1 MPSPV
6 QALILDLQD
15 MEQIGPHIVHQEIFP
30 GSPSAVQNVQRPW
43 PDEVQDLLR
52 QMDISGLYSHQSRAM
67 DLIRSGRH
75 TVIATPTA
83 SGKSLI
89 YSLPMLERI
98 SANAQS
104 RSLLLF
110 PLKAL
115 AQDQLRGIRELTTD
129 WTGTEKPR
137 AAVYDGDT
145 PAPQRTA
152 VRKNPPHM
160 LLTNPEMLHL
170 SLLSA
175 HRQWS
180 KLWSR
185 LDFVVVDEVHTYRGV
200 MGSNMAW
207 VFRRLRRICAEHGA
221 RPTFVFCSATIGNPG
236 QLASN
241 LTGLPVEVVEKS
253 GAPQGRRHFM
263 FINPLH
269 GAAQSALHLLQACL
283 AKGLRTIVYTQSRKM
298 TELIAMWAKR
308 RCPEFAAR
316 ISAYRSGFL
325 PSERREIEET
335 MSRGDILAVIATSA
349 LELGIDIGG
358 LDVCILVGY
367 PGSIM
372 ATWQRGGRVGRKQQ
386 DSLVVLVGH
395 EDNLDQYF
403 MAHPELF
410 FQLPPEDAV
419 INPLNPVIMDTHI
432 QCAAS
437 DKALN
442 WQETML
448 AQKPVREAVG
458 RLQGKGLLNQS
469 QDGQWLFAADP
480 QVAGKVNLRGS
491 GRSLSILDQ
500 DKGRIIGSIDHFRA
514 CHETHPG
521 AVYLHRGKTYVVDD
535 LQTESGTVLVS
546 PANVTYYTRV
556 RTEKE
561 TVILDCQK
569 RAGVH
574 NAQVFFGRLRVTVHI
589 IGYEKRL
596 TRGHKLIDVVPLDME
611 PFVFETEG
619 LWLAISPEIRERI
632 ETAKLHF
639 MGGIHALEHA
649 MIGLMPLLVLADRN
663 DLGGIAQPHHPH
675 LETAAVFVYDGIPG
689 GVGLTK
695 QAFSKVDKLLA
706 QTLHAIR
713 TCPCQAGCP
722 ACVHSPKCGAGNRPL
737 DKNAAVYILS
747 LCLGQTPPALEQ
759 RTLDPSPQQEA
770 EASPKRHS
778 ATRQQQPHFVVF
790 DLETQR
796 SAQEVGGWNKASEM
810 KVSAAVL
817 YDSRSQEFL
826 HFTEDNIFEFLR
838 HLQQVDLVIGF
849 NILRFDYQVLS
860 AYTRKSLHHLP
871 TLDLLH
877 SIRSRLGYGLSL
889 DHLAGATLGVH
900 KTGHGMQAIRWWN
913 EKKIDKILEYC
924 QEDVALTLGLYVHG
938 RDHGYILFQNKAQKL
953 VKLMVDWPGPAWEKK
968 KN

>member
-52 QMDISGLYSHQSRAM
+52 QMGISGLYSHQSRAM

-75 TVIATPTA
+75 AVIATPTA

-98 SANAQS
+98 AANAQS

-115 AQDQLRGIRELTTD
+115 AQDQLRGIRELTAT
-129 WTGTEKPR
+129 WTGAEKPQ
-137 AAVYDGDT
+137 AAIYDGDT

-152 VRKNPPHM
+152 VRKNPPNM

-180 KLWSR
+180 KLWSK

-207 VFRRLRRICAEHGA
+207 VFRRLHRICAEYGA
-221 RPTFVFCSATIGNPG
+221 KPTFVFCSATIGNPG
-236 QLASN
+236 QLANN

-269 GAAQSALHLLQACL
+269 GAAQSALYLLQACL

-298 TELIAMWAKR
+298 TELIAMWAKK
-308 RCPEFAAR
+308 RCPEFARR

-325 PSERREIEET
+325 PSERRKIEES
-335 MSRGDILAVIATSA
+335 MSQGGILAVIATSA

-372 ATWQRGGRVGRKQQ
+372 ATWQRGGRVGRQQQ

-410 FQLPPEDAV
+410 FQFPPEDAV

-442 WQETML
+442 WQEAFL

-469 QDGQWLFAADP
+469 LDGQWLFAADP
-480 QVAGKVNLRGS
+480 QVAGRVNLRGS

-500 DKGRIIGSIDHFRA
+500 GKGRVIGSIDHFRA

-521 AVYLHRGKTYVVDD
+521 AVYLHQGRTYVVND
-535 LQTESGTVLVS
+535 LQAESGTVLVS

-561 TVILDCQK
+561 TIILDCQK
-569 RAGVH
+569 KANVH

-675 LETAAVFVYDGIPG
+675 LETAALFVYDGIPG

-706 QTLHAIR
+706 QTLQAIK
-713 TCPCQAGCP
+713 TCPCEAGCP

-737 DKNAAVYILS
+737 DKNAAAYILS
-747 LCLGQTPPALEQ
+747 LCLGQTPPAVEQ
-759 RTLDPSPQQEA
+759 GTVAPIPQQGGKT
-770 EASPKRHS
+770 SPKKYS
-778 ATRQQQPHFVVF
+778 ATKQQQPHFAVF

-796 SAQEVGGWNKASEM
+796 SAQEVGGWNKARDM

-826 HFTEDNIFEFLR
+826 RFTEDNISEFLR

-860 AYTRKSLHHLP
+860 AYSRNSLHHLP

-877 SIRSRLGYGLSL
+877 NIRSRLGYGLSL
-889 DHLAGATLGVH
+889 DRLAGATLGVH
-900 KTGHGMQAIRWWN
+900 KTGHGMQAIRWWK

-953 VKLMVDWPGPAWEKK
+953 VKLMVDWPGRAWKEKK
-968 KN
+968 N